1 FVGKETKIEYKGSS
15 YPSTS
20 RCTFLPIEEH
30 YECSIIPQET
40 GFDEILSVPFAVNY
54 EEEYQDVGYND
65 AALKALTKKT
75 NGVVFSL
82 ENIEG
87 IVSKV
92 KSDSKVKILDK
103 EDVDWYILAAAML
116 IFLFEI
122 FVRRIFQN
130 QKYRG

>member
-1 FVGKETKIEYKGSS
+1 M
-15 YPSTS
+15 
-20 RCTFLPIEEH
+20 
-30 YECSIIPQET
+30 
-40 GFDEILSVPFAVNY
+40 NY